1 MAISY
6 PYDLLKNMPG
16 WSTEFE
22 LFYRQEMSRT
32 AGGVMI
38 VKNLG
43 SPLWKATFQI
53 RILSINALDQW
64 RARLNTL
71 DGGLNE
77 FWGYASSR
85 CYPIAY
91 PNGVGMGS
99 YAGAKLAEIDANRK
113 IIRIGSLPSG
123 FKISIGDHIQIGTRN
138 LHQVIDV
145 AGSQLEIRPHL
156 WPESKVNDP
165 VTLVRPSCKMVMVP
179 GSLTSTADPATGR
192 GSITFQAIESR

>member
-32 AGGVMI
+32 AGGVTI

-53 RILSINALDQW
+53 RVLGINALDQW
-64 RARLNTL
+64 RARLSAL

-99 YAGAKLAEIDANRK
+99 YAGAKLAEIDASRK
-113 IIRIGSLPSG
+113 RIRIGSLPAG
-123 FKISIGDHIQIGTRN
+123 FKSSIGDHIQIGTRN
-138 LHQVIDV
+138 LHQIVDV
-145 AGSQLEIRPHL
+145 VGAQLEIRPHL
-156 WPESKVNDP
+156 WPETKVNDP
-165 VTLVRPSCKMVMVP
+165 VTLVQPSCKMMLVP
-179 GSLTSTADPATGR
+179 GSLTSSADPATGR
-192 GSITFQAIESR
+192 GSVTFQAIESR